1 MDNPEVRA
9 FVFLNVNGADL
20 HLVKGNALVLE
31 GQQHIGF
38 VLEPVAGYVHQLLH
52 HIPGDGTQAGLGV
65 GDGHSHEQFEDGRGG
80 VVAEAAAGGDV
91 IQGKVPAAQG
101 GVAGLQHVFAAGPGI
116 GGVMLVVPVHGDNA
130 QTLRTV
136 FQEIAERVF
145 QRGSFALVHFMVQQ
159 VDFRMLGSQIREIV
173 KVFRL
178 AAVVHQN
185 DMGKPVF
192 QQAVNHGD
200 QLFIRVQRGQYN
212 GNFGQ
217 IVQINLLFSSAQ
229 NQSS

>member
-1 MDNPEVRA
+1 
-9 FVFLNVNGADL
+9 
-20 HLVKGNALVLE
+20 
-31 GQQHIGF
+31 
-38 VLEPVAGYVHQLLH
+38 
-52 HIPGDGTQAGLGV
+52 
-65 GDGHSHEQFEDGRGG
+65 
-80 VVAEAAAGGDV
+80 
-91 IQGKVPAAQG
+91 
-101 GVAGLQHVFAAGPGI
+101 
-116 GGVMLVVPVHGDNA
+116 
-130 QTLRTV
+130 
-136 FQEIAERVF
+136 
-145 QRGSFALVHFMVQQ
+145 MVQQ

-217 IVQINLLFSSAQ
+217 IVQIILLFSSAQ